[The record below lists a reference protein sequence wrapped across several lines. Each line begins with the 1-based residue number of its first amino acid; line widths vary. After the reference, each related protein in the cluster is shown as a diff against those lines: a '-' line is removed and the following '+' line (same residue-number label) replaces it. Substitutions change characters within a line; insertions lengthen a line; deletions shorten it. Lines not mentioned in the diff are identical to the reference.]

1 MSGFALL
8 SNFAC
13 EDCGSPGIMLPEHLS
28 DASAICCSGCGAG
41 HGTWGAFKFR
51 ARKLIMSA
59 VDGGVCDPRVA
70 GVDLALKF

>member
-13 EDCGSPGIMLPEHLS
+13 DDCGSPAIMLPEPLS
-28 DASAICCSGCGAG
+28 DASPIRCSGCGG
-41 HGTWGAFKFR
+41 THGSWGAFKQR
-51 ARKLIMSA
+51 AKALILSD
-59 VDGGVCDPRVA
+59 VERGLCDPRAA